1 MPPVPA
7 SCSEY
12 AAPTAPVN
20 CALLGA
26 VIAGL
31 AGTVSVTLPVCVVSA
46 TEAAVTVTVCAALVA
61 AGAV

>member
-7 SCSEY
+7 NCSEY

-20 CALLGA
+20 WAPLGG

-31 AGTVSVTLPVCVVSA
+31 AGIVSVTLPVFVVSA
-46 TEAAVTVTVCAALVA
+46 TEVAVTVTVCVEELA